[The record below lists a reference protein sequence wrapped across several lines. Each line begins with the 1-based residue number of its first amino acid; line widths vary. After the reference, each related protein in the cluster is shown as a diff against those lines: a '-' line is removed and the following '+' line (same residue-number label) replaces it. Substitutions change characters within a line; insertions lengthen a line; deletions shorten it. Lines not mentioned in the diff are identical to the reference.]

1 MPLAPRLGRTGGKG
15 SLVVGRVV
23 VIVTRDVPLHPVIV
37 SLRAAAPED
46 RHELAV
52 VALAPR
58 FAGGKGQGDR
68 SLCRRKAFDPGL
80 GTGARLFEA
89 AEWNGDRE
97 HPRDRRWSTGARSI
111 GATTDQPTGSP
122 SERRPP
128 STTNTRE
135 TLDSRARTR
144 AQGFQVCS
152 KGCEDPPSDLRRR
165 LELTW
170 GAVNWFV
177 GSSAVAFLAN
187 VFGTNSPETRR
198 PNT

>member
-1 MPLAPRLGRTGGKG
+1 MDEIVLRLKVLDDDRRGGLEGAPR
-15 SLVVGRVV
+15 
-23 VIVTRDVPLHPVIV
+23 
-37 SLRAAAPED
+37 
-46 RHELAV
+46 
-52 VALAPR
+52 
-58 FAGGKGQGDR
+58 
-68 SLCRRKAFDPGL
+68 
-80 GTGARLFEA
+80 
-89 AEWNGDRE
+89 
-97 HPRDRRWSTGARSI
+97 
-111 GATTDQPTGSP
+111 GATADQPTGSP

-135 TLDSRARTR
+135 TLDLRARTR

-187 VFGTNSPETRR
+187 VFGIPIHRR
-198 PNT
+198 LGGPTPN